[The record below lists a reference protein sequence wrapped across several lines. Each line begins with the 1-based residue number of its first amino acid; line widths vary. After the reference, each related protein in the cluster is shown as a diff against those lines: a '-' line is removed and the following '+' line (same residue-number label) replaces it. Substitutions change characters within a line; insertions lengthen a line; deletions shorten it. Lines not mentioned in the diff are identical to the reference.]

1 MIMKKQRPFLFK
13 PGVLICLLV
22 ATLMGVTIRA
32 GESNPLV
39 YHSPY
44 DLAYSPDGR
53 YLAVANAT
61 AASLDIVDLRTS
73 SVAQRIPLNGEP
85 RGVAWHE
92 NLIFAAEYGA
102 GTTAVID
109 WDTYKVIKRY
119 QTGSNPTD
127 LTVFDNKLLV
137 TEFNEA
143 KLYLIDLDTAKIIAV
158 ETKANPYSITVS
170 PNGSYALIGHLAPD
184 EEDPEKILTAAAS
197 VSVVDLSAA
206 AVSKEINLP
215 HGASNLRKITISHD
229 GRWAYV
235 THTLG
240 KTNLPLTHI
249 TKGWVN
255 TNAVTIIDLDK
266 QERYVT
272 FLLDRISEGAANPW
286 GTAIS
291 GDGQTL
297 WVSISGVHQVVKL
310 DLEHLHWLLAGEGPE
325 FRDDLARNMIYR
337 SKAEFDRPY
346 SDVWFK
352 IKDDPKNL
360 ELLQND
366 LGALWSAGLMEIIQL
381 PGRGPRSIAVSP
393 DNTRI
398 AVGAYYSGEI
408 YVLDADTSA
417 LIQVVSLGE
426 QPPETNI
433 RRGERLFHDATLSQQ
448 SWLSC
453 STCHPGGSADGLA
466 WDLPDSR
473 FGNPV
478 RTITLDTAYQ
488 KYGENLRQNIR
499 DAYWVEMIT
508 QPKDEDVEAM
518 FYYLKSLGE

>member
-1 MIMKKQRPFLFK
+1 MQ
-13 PGVLICLLV
+13 
-22 ATLMGVTIRA
+22 
-32 GESNPLV
+32 
-39 YHSPY
+39 
-44 DLAYSPDGR
+44 
-53 YLAVANAT
+53 
-61 AASLDIVDLRTS
+61 
-73 SVAQRIPLNGEP
+73 LN
-85 RGVAWHE
+85 
-92 NLIFAAEYGA
+92 GA

-143 KLYLIDLDTAKIIAV
+143 KLYLIDLDTAKTIAV

-366 LGALWSAGLMEIIQL
+366 LGAYGARDSWKSSSF
-381 PGRGPRSIAVSP
+381 RDAVP
-393 DNTRI
+393 
-398 AVGAYYSGEI
+398 A
-408 YVLDADTSA
+408 A
-417 LIQVVSLGE
+417 L
-426 QPPETNI
+426 
-433 RRGERLFHDATLSQQ
+433 LFHRIPPASLWEHTTRRNL
-448 SWLSC
+448 C
-453 STCHPGGSADGLA
+453 S
-466 WDLPDSR
+466 
-473 FGNPV
+473 
-478 RTITLDTAYQ
+478 
-488 KYGENLRQNIR
+488 
-499 DAYWVEMIT
+499 
-508 QPKDEDVEAM
+508 
-518 FYYLKSLGE
+518 